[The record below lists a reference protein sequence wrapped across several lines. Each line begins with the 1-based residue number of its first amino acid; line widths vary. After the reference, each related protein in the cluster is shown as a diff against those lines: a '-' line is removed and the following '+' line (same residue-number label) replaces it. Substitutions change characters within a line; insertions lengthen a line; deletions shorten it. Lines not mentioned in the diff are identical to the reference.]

1 MARQTQRID
10 QIRRIIY
17 EKGSSLTTRA
27 GQANRKK
34 WQIILQKGF
43 VFQEY
48 PPNFSMNSGLLLFK
62 LPLISSLQAMTI
74 EMEVLLA
81 HNG

>member
-1 MARQTQRID
+1 LPA
-10 QIRRIIY
+10 
-17 EKGSSLTTRA
+17 RA
-27 GQANRKK
+27 GQAKRKK

-43 VFQEY
+43 DFREN